1 MTLRPTATGSNGGRA
16 GRDAEPAITRRSTM
30 ISVHIIAIATFLAV
44 GFGVKL
50 FFFSSPTAEANVDA
64 VTSVRHGYFSDAPE
78 H

>member
-1 MTLRPTATGSNGGRA
+1 
-16 GRDAEPAITRRSTM
+16 M